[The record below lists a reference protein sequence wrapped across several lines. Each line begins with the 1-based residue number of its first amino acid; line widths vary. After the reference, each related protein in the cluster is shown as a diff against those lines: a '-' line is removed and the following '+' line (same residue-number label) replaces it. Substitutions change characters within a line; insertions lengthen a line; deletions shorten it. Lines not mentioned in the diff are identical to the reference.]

1 MLSFSPLASMRAPIQ
16 TAHLRNVHR
25 KEHIMVKLALFV
37 RLEAK
42 PGKEAA
48 VAELL
53 AGAQTLARQEAAT
66 VTWYA
71 FRLGPRSFG
80 IFDTFNDEAGRKA
93 HLAGLI
99 AQALLGKADELLAT
113 PPNIQ
118 MVDLVAVK

>member
-1 MLSFSPLASMRAPIQ
+1 MKLGI
-16 TAHLRNVHR
+16 
-25 KEHIMVKLALFV
+25 LALI
-37 RLEAK
+37 EAK

-93 HLAGLI
+93 HLAGRI